1 MRTELAI
8 SLLNSEPAVSPFS
21 FLVVTLVLPML
32 ARQTMERI
40 PPDFFQYSR
49 LHVHLLR
56 QLGQPIWSSR
66 SRLPLSLLADFPID
80 IRDPHIKTKL
90 SANILAS
97 LETSGRAFT
106 TLLVVDSRMSLLKGL
121 ITAFSTKVRSD

>member
-8 SLLNSEPAVSPFS
+8 SLLNSEPAASPFS

-49 LHVHLLR
+49 LHVHLSR
-56 QLGQPIWSSR
+56 QLGQPTWSSR
-66 SRLPLSLLADFPID
+66 SRLPLSLLADFPIG

-106 TLLVVDSRMSLLKGL
+106 TLLVVDSQMSLLKGL

>member
-8 SLLNSEPAVSPFS
+8 SLLNSEPAASPFS

-32 ARQTMERI
+32 ARPTMEKI
-40 PPDFFQYSR
+40 PPDSFQYSR
-49 LHVHLLR
+49 LHVHSLR
-56 QLGQPIWSSR
+56 RLGQPTWSSR
-66 SRLPLSLLADFPID
+66 SRLPLSLLADFLID

-97 LETSGRAFT
+97 LETSGRGFI
-106 TLLVVDSRMSLLKGL
+106 TLPVVDFQMSLLKGL
-121 ITAFSTKVRSD
+121 ITPFSTKVRSD